1 MKKTILGIVLTM
13 VLMSTYLVILLS
25 SINHKHEVELN
36 KVKTEYENKLKEKD
50 SQIQDYE
57 NQIYNIVEGKNYDV
71 VVNHEGTKIKNAK
84 KNGESKLEK
93 LLNISKENKTTYK

>member
-36 KVKTEYENKLKEKD
+36 KVKTEGIVSRQTLSYSSRKITATRLCSKR
-50 SQIQDYE
+50 QDE
-57 NQIYNIVEGKNYDV
+57 
-71 VVNHEGTKIKNAK
+71 
-84 KNGESKLEK
+84 
-93 LLNISKENKTTYK
+93 